1 MKPKKYTVEEA
12 AKNLSELIREAGDG
26 KAVYITCDGKPVVK
40 LVALGA
46 GVQKRVPGGFEGKIW
61 WSDDAFDPLTDEEM
75 KELGF
80 E

>member
-12 AKNLSELIREAGDG
+12 AKNLSKLIRETGVGRD
-26 KAVYITCDGKPVVK
+26 VYITCEGKPVVK
-40 LVALGA
+40 VVAIGP
-46 GVQKRVPGGFEGKIW
+46 GVKKRVPGGFEGKIW
-61 WSDDAFDPLTDEEM
+61 WTDDCFDPLTDKEM

>member
-12 AKNLSELIREAGDG
+12 AKNLSKLIREAGVG
-26 KAVYITCDGKPVVK
+26 KDVYITREGKPVVK
-40 LVALGA
+40 LVAIGA
-46 GVQKRVPGGFEGKIW
+46 GVKKRVPGGFEGKIW
-61 WSDDAFDPLTDEEM
+61 WTPDAFDPLTDEEM